1 MMIKKRL
8 SWLFFITITL
18 SFALFL
24 MYSPTPIA
32 HAQNWAALPPYNTL
46 WPLWPSVLSPL
57 DAAGVPVPIVSKL
70 TQSTILPV
78 EPGLTWNPSLNYPWL
93 LYNTPLG
100 MAYFDP
106 IDGVDFW
113 PPPSLIKPNGSIK
126 VLTLPAGYAT
136 LPPTSSSFITDFI
149 PVANPAAIGFLA
161 TIPGAFPN
169 GILPVYLGA
178 STFLPLL

>member
-1 MMIKKRL
+1 MIKKRL
-8 SWLFFITITL
+8 SWLSFTAVTV

-46 WPLWPSVLSPL
+46 WPLWSSALSPL
-57 DAAGVPVPIVSKL
+57 DAGGVPVPIVSEL
-70 TQSTILPV
+70 TKSTILPV

-106 IDGVDFW
+106 IGGVDFW
-113 PPPSLIKPNGSIK
+113 PPSSLIKSNGSIK
-126 VLTLPAGYAT
+126 VLTLPTDYAA
-136 LPPTSSSFITDFI
+136 LPVTSSSFITDFL
-149 PVANPAAIGFLA
+149 PVANPAAVGFLA
-161 TIPGAFPN
+161 AIPGAFPN

-178 STFLPLL
+178 SALLPIL